1 MTRFLIIKNIT
12 CLIRIRSVTN
22 ELMRLDLLS
31 SIGVQQKSKRL
42 FYESKNLRNIS
53 AFLKSYKLN
62 VVKTYK
68 TGKLA
73 FRSGRP

>member
-1 MTRFLIIKNIT
+1 
-12 CLIRIRSVTN
+12 
-22 ELMRLDLLS
+22 MRLDLLS